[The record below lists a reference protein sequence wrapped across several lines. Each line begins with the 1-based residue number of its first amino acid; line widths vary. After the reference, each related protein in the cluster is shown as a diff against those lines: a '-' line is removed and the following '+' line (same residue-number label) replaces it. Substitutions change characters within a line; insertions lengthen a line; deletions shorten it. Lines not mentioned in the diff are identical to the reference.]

1 MAVRFVASS
10 SVPFVFPNRHIEGR
24 ILMDGGTVWNSN
36 LESAIERCRE
46 IVDRDEDI
54 IMDVIICDDSKLQI
68 LNATGDTIENY
79 LRSWTLSLYHKSV
92 SDVRE
97 QRIANPKV

>member
-36 LESAIERCRE
+36 LEGAIERCRE

-54 IMDVIICDDSKLQI
+54 IMDVIICDDSKLQV